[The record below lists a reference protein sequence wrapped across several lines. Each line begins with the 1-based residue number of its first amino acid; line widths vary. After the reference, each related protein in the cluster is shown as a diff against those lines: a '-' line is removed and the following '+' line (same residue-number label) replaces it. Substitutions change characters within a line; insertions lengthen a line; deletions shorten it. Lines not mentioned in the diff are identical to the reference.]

1 MARLREMRVKK
12 LMAYLRREL
21 PPLPSMSD
29 TLLDFA
35 APLLD
40 GLDPAGPAEAF
51 RPSLAIAMHL
61 WNSSLREAKVHAE
74 EGEVAAGRFRKDLVD
89 DLQPM
94 LKASYPECRELV
106 EDMFQRKRKLFP
118 DDQRTIV
125 AFHATD
131 TPDGVHVLVSSSF

>member
-1 MARLREMRVKK
+1 MAKRQEKRVKK
-12 LMAYLRREL
+12 PMAYLRRTL

-40 GLDPAGPAEAF
+40 GLDPKGPAEAF
-51 RPSLAIAMHL
+51 RPSLVIAMHL
-61 WNSSLREAKVHAE
+61 WNCSLREADVRTD
-74 EGEVAAGRFRKDLVD
+74 EGEVAAGRFRKDLID

-94 LKASYPECRELV
+94 LKASYPECMELV
-106 EDMFQRKRKLFP
+106 EEMFQRKRELFP
-118 DDQRTIV
+118 DDLRTIV
-125 AFHATD
+125 AFHAKD